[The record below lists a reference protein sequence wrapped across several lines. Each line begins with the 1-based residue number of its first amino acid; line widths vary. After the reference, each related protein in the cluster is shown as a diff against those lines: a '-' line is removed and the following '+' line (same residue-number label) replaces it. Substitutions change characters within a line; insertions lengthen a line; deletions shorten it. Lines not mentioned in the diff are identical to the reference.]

1 MLHRSLYDAPMPTTN
16 PRISVTLT
24 PAVSAVLK
32 ELSALSGNS
41 QSSMVAELLET
52 SVPIFEKVCTVLRAA
67 ATVQES
73 AKTQFRENLER
84 AHDALE
90 AQMGLELGR
99 MDDVSRPLLEAAEKV
114 HRRGGGRAR
123 TGGRSSPPT
132 GPAPAEKT
140 VAKTASRTPVSN
152 RGVTPTPPQRPTAKK
167 SARRRSE

>member
-1 MLHRSLYDAPMPTTN
+1 MLHRSSYDALMPTLN

-32 ELSALSGNS
+32 ELSVLSGNS

-73 AKTQFRENLER
+73 AKTQFRVNLER
-84 AHDALE
+84 AHEALE

-99 MDDVSRPLLEAAEKV
+99 VDEIARPLLEAAEKV
-114 HRRGGGRAR
+114 QRRGGGRAR
-123 TGGRSSPPT
+123 TGGRSGPLT
-132 GPAPAEKT
+132 GQASDEKT
-140 VAKTASRTPVSN
+140 LAKPASRTPVSN
-152 RGVTPTPPQRPTAKK
+152 RGVTPTPSTRKPSTKTP
-167 SARRRSE
+167 RRRSE